1 MSVQWGCWSTSLSV
15 AGLSWPFFVVCL
27 CREIKG
33 NSCFKL
39 LWISYV
45 NRLKWRRHRNFC
57 RGTVWKVVSHICSY
71 MAQLCLISWIADST
85 SNSWS
90 LMLNWLSAAD
100 FFVKSIIYYAVPTRD
115 GPKFGRRR
123 SSAECSARFGSATC
137 DYSAELWPNFGKHSA
152 SFVASH
158 LRHFALTAGIES
170 RYTDYLLLVNYQL
183 TCSTLQK

>member
-1 MSVQWGCWSTSLSV
+1 MLRSSFMHCCTIVNASWSLGYHICLYSEAVEVPACLSLASIDR
-15 AGLSWPFFVVCL
+15 FFVVCL

-137 DYSAELWPNFGKHSA
+137 DYSAELRLIFGVIC
-152 SFVASH
+152 SFA
-158 LRHFALTAGIES
+158 FAAFCA
-170 RYTDYLLLVNYQL
+170 RRWR
-183 TCSTLQK
+183 